1 MGGGKVGD
9 MEMINCS
16 VKSSVICRCNELEE
30 RSVIAEARCAEL
42 ELELQKKK
50 IYCEALETELYS
62 LEKEKSAIDYKALG
76 EAVNGYQSSG
86 EKEEEKNDVGS
97 EEVEEGEDKV
107 IILTDEVRVLEIE
120 KLRAER
126 EARLWKERYKKLE
139 AKALAN
145 SNCHEENGK
154 QDSVLVE
161 PEEHSHLGTSLDF
174 LQYKGV
180 VLHSDEVASFNS
192 VPAGNKLPIYMGCLN
207 FFTFA
212 TDCLLI

>member
-50 IYCEALETELYS
+50 IYCEALETELNS
-62 LEKEKSAIDYKALG
+62 VEKEKSAIDYKASG

-139 AKALAN
+139 AKAGRSAYVG
-145 SNCHEENGK
+145 S
-154 QDSVLVE
+154 Q
-161 PEEHSHLGTSLDF
+161 HLKEQQVPDPGAWGIKVILDG
-174 LQYKGV
+174 L
-180 VLHSDEVASFNS
+180 SSS
-192 VPAGNKLPIYMGCLN
+192 
-207 FFTFA
+207 T
-212 TDCLLI
+212 